1 MFPPKIIIH
10 IFAAYLPNG
19 DTRRPTKNIRKM
31 VTVTPISTKK
41 ELKQFTKFKLRLY
54 KGNRFAALPLYA
66 DEREA
71 LLEGR
76 NPALKQYRHQ
86 VFLAKRDGKVV
97 GRVVAIINHVSNAK
111 EGKNYVRFGFID
123 FIEDMEVAEALI
135 RAVEEWGKQY
145 GMTAIHG
152 PLGFTDFDPEG
163 MLIEG
168 FDEMS
173 TIACLYNYS
182 YYPEFF
188 RRMGFEQV
196 AEWAEYKIFVPN
208 EVPEKYHRIAQ
219 IVQQKYGLRIKQFRR
234 ISDIVRQG
242 YGRQLFELLNV
253 CYAHLYG
260 FSELN
265 EEMIDYYIRKYVP
278 LLRLELLTLI
288 VNDKDELVCFGV
300 ALPSLTR
307 AMQRARGRMFPLGF
321 IHLLRA
327 LYSRSAKVCDLM
339 LIAAH
344 PDVQNIGAAALLFTD
359 MIPQFNRLGTEY
371 AESNPELVDNQRI
384 HALWS
389 NFDKVQHKRRV
400 VFARD
405 IQ

>member
-1 MFPPKIIIH
+1 
-10 IFAAYLPNG
+10 
-19 DTRRPTKNIRKM
+19 M
-31 VTVTPISTKK
+31 VTIVPISTKK
-41 ELKQFTKFKLRLY
+41 ELKLFTKFKLRLY
-54 KGNRFAALPLYA
+54 KGNPFAALPLYA

-71 LLEGR
+71 LLDGR
-76 NPALKQYRHQ
+76 NPALKAYPHQ

-97 GRVVAIINHVSNAK
+97 GRVVAIINHVSNRK
-111 EGKNYVRFGFID
+111 EGTNYVRFGFID

-135 RAVEEWGKQY
+135 RAVEEWGRRH

-168 FDEMS
+168 FDQLS
-173 TIACLYNYS
+173 TIACLYNYP

-188 RRMGFEQV
+188 RRMGFESV
-196 AEWAEYKIFVPN
+196 AEWVEYKIFVPD
-208 EVPEKYHRIAQ
+208 EVPDKYRRIAD
-219 IVQQKYGLRIKQFRR
+219 IVQQKYGLRIKRFRR
-234 ISDIVRQG
+234 IGDIVRAG
-242 YGRQLFELLNV
+242 YGRQLFQLLNV

-260 FSELN
+260 FSELSD
-265 EEMIDYYIRKYVP
+265 EMIEYYIRKYVP

-288 VNDKDELVCFGV
+288 VNEKDELVCFGV

-321 IHLLRA
+321 YHLLRA
-327 LYSRSAKVCDLM
+327 LYGRRARVCDLM
-339 LIAAH
+339 LVAAH

-359 MIPQFNRLGTEY
+359 MIPQFRRLGTEY

-384 HALWS
+384 HALWGG
-389 NFDKVQHKRRV
+389 FDKVQHKRRV
-400 VFARD
+400 VFACD
-405 IQ
+405 IR